1 MKVLAA
7 LRWFVSIGFKV
18 FRVVPW
24 ATNLGVV
31 CTLVSQIAS
40 LLASLLPLKVIILL
54 GSERIPSYFP
64 PLLQDHGKT
73 ALIVGLG
80 GAALFFFVIHLLAEW
95 SIARLAAYG
104 ARSLI
109 AHSRK
114 LALFENQ
121 EQLLSKAYQRF
132 AGALAGGVFIVLAAW
147 ALAWVYPLQAMVV
160 GGYIATVWVVL
171 VIIQRLSNV
180 WREQQVGE
188 LIRLVGVLANLGFF
202 VTFAAIVF
210 DVLLGTQVSVFWAIV
225 TLLLVRQLFRRLA
238 SLVGDVAS
246 LYSQR
251 LQLNALLFH
260 GHLYAGKA
268 ITDDARGLWALAN
281 TDTCASWL
289 APLIERVAGPVAG
302 APEVRWMQS
311 GTPDVLLGI
320 VHMGTE
326 SQHAYLVKLFNK
338 NRSALARHEASLFGT
353 INNAA
358 SPLPRLC
365 LVEQIESFNCH
376 LFDWPMLDRVKP
388 QAVKRAAMTV
398 TAGLFSARPSPSL
411 VAVFT
416 RSRPMLWQRLD
427 SKLLERLRLF
437 AHDAEVPLLEYLAGS
452 LASIKATLEAMPLA
466 IVTPDLSP
474 DVLWV
479 DRQGSVWA
487 SQWGR
492 WTLEPVGASWPV
504 NEKVLPL
511 LPAAFEQAQSLR
523 SDLKAITVKHVELA
537 ALMFAFDKACQ
548 RQAYRTAFELVEPII
563 RTYDGMDSWPF
574 AKGR

>member
-7 LRWFVSIGFKV
+7 LRWFVSVGFKV

-24 ATNLGVV
+24 ATKLGVV
-31 CTLVSQIAS
+31 CTLVSQVAS
-40 LLASLLPLKVIILL
+40 LLAALLPLKVIILL

-64 PLLQDHGKT
+64 PQLQDYGKT

-95 SIARLAAYG
+95 AIARLAAYG

-132 AGALAGGVFIVLAAW
+132 AGALAGAVFIALAAL
-147 ALAWVYPLQAMVV
+147 ALAWVYPLQAMVI
-160 GGYIATVWVVL
+160 GSYIATVWLALL
-171 VIIQRLSNV
+171 VIQRLSNV
-180 WREQQVGE
+180 WQERPAGE

-202 VTFAAIVF
+202 VTFGAIVF
-210 DVLLGTQVSVFWAIV
+210 DVLQGTQVSVFWAII

-238 SLVGDVAS
+238 SLVGDLSS

-260 GHLYAGKA
+260 GHLYAGKV
-268 ITDDARGLWALAN
+268 ITEDVRGLWTLAD
-281 TDTCASWL
+281 TDTYASWL
-289 APLIERVAGPVAG
+289 VPLVERVAGPVAG
-302 APEVRWMQS
+302 APEVRWVQS
-311 GTPDVLLGI
+311 GTPDVLMGI
-320 VHMGTE
+320 VRTE
-326 SQHAYLVKLFNK
+326 AEPQQAYLVKLFGK
-338 NRSALARHEASLFGT
+338 NRSALARHEASLFGAME
-353 INNAA
+353 NAA

-376 LFDWPMLDRVKP
+376 LFDWPMLDTVKP
-388 QAVKRAAMTV
+388 QATKRAAMAV
-398 TAGLFSARPSPSL
+398 TAGLFTIRPSPSL
-411 VAVFT
+411 VALFT

-427 SKLLERLRLF
+427 SKLLGRLRLF
-437 AHDAEVPLLEYLAGS
+437 ARDVECPVLEHFAGS

-466 IVTPDLSP
+466 IVTPELSP
-474 DVLWV
+474 DALWL

-492 WTLEPVGASWPV
+492 WTLEPLGASWPV
-504 NEKVLPL
+504 NEKILPL
-511 LPAAFEQAQSLR
+511 LPAAFQQAQRLR
-523 SDLKAITVKHVELA
+523 ADLQAITVKHVELA

-548 RQAYRTAFELVEPII
+548 RQAYRTALELLEPILRAYEGI
-563 RTYDGMDSWPF
+563 DS
-574 AKGR
+574 

>member
-7 LRWFVSIGFKV
+7 LRWFVSVGFKV

-40 LLASLLPLKVIILL
+40 LLAALLPLKVIILL

-147 ALAWVYPLQAMVV
+147 ALAWVYPLQAMVA

-210 DVLLGTQVSVFWAIV
+210 DVLMGTQVSVFWAIV
-225 TLLLVRQLFRRLA
+225 TLLLVRQFFRRLA
-238 SLVGDVAS
+238 SLVADMS
-246 LYSQR
+246 NLYSQR

-260 GHLYAGKA
+260 GHLYAGRS
-268 ITDDARGLWALAN
+268 ISEDAKGLWTLADP
-281 TDTCASWL
+281 DTYASWL
-289 APLIERVAGPVAG
+289 APLVERVAGPVAG
-302 APEVRWMQS
+302 APEVQWVQS
-311 GTPDVLLGI
+311 GTPDVLMGI
-320 VHMGTE
+320 VRTE
-326 SQHAYLVKLFNK
+326 VASQQAYLVKLFGK
-338 NRSALARHEASLFGT
+338 NRSALARHEASLFGAMD
-353 INNAA
+353 NVAP
-358 SPLPRLC
+358 PLPRLC

-376 LFDWPMLDRVKP
+376 LFDWPMFETVKP
-388 QAVKRAAMTV
+388 QAVKRAAMAV
-398 TAGLFSARPSPSL
+398 TAGLFSVRPSPSL
-411 VAVFT
+411 VALFT
-416 RSRPMLWQRLD
+416 RSRPMLWQRLNG
-427 SKLLERLRLF
+427 KLLERLHLF
-437 AHDAEVPLLEYLAGS
+437 ARDAEFSLLEQFAGS
-452 LASIKATLEAMPLA
+452 LAAIKARLEAMPLA
-466 IVTPDLSP
+466 IVTPELSP
-474 DVLWV
+474 DALWL
-479 DRQGSVWA
+479 DPQGAVWA
-487 SQWGR
+487 AQWGR
-492 WTLEPVGASWPV
+492 WTLEPVGASWPI

-511 LPAAFEQAQSLR
+511 LPAAFQQAQRLR
-523 SDLKAITVKHVELA
+523 ADLQAITVKHVELA

-548 RQAYRTAFELVEPII
+548 RQAYRTALELIEPIL
-563 RTYDGMDSWPF
+563 RAHDGMDS
-574 AKGR
+574 

>member
-1 MKVLAA
+1 MKVLVA
-7 LRWFVSIGFKV
+7 LRWFASVGFKV

-40 LLASLLPLKVIILL
+40 LLAALLPLKVIILL

-73 ALIVGLG
+73 TLIVGLG
-80 GAALFFFVIHLLAEW
+80 GAALTFFAIHLLAEW
-95 SIARLAAYG
+95 LIARLAIFG

-132 AGALAGGVFIVLAAW
+132 AGALAGAAFIALAAL

-160 GGYIATVWVVL
+160 GGYIATVWVALAV
-171 VIIQRLSNV
+171 IQRLSNV

-188 LIRLVGVLANLGFF
+188 LIRLVGLLANIGFF
-202 VTFAAIVF
+202 VSFGAIVF
-210 DVLLGTQVSVFWAIV
+210 DVLQGTQVSVFWAIV

-238 SLVGDVAS
+238 SLVGDVIS

-260 GHLYAGKA
+260 GHLYTAKA
-268 ITDDARGLWALAN
+268 ITEDARGLWALA
-281 TDTCASWL
+281 DTGSYANWL
-289 APLIERVAGPVAG
+289 KPLIERVAGPLAG
-302 APEVRWMQS
+302 APEVRWVQS
-311 GTPDVLLGI
+311 GTPDVLMGI
-320 VHMGTE
+320 VRTGGE
-326 SQHAYLVKLFNK
+326 LPHAYLVKFYGK
-338 NRSALARHEASLFGT
+338 NRSAMARHEASLFSMMDS
-353 INNAA
+353 AA
-358 SPLPRLC
+358 APLPRLL

-376 LFDWPMLDRVKP
+376 MFEWPMLEPVKP

-398 TAGLFSARPSPSL
+398 TASLFTVRPAPAL
-411 VAVFT
+411 VAMFI

-427 SKLLERLRLF
+427 RKLLERLALF
-437 AHDAEVPLLEYLAGS
+437 VREDERSQLEKLGDSMA
-452 LASIKATLEAMPLA
+452 AIKATLEEMPVA

-474 DVLWV
+474 DALWQ
-479 DRQGSVWA
+479 DHQGSVWSA
-487 SQWGR
+487 LWGR
-492 WTLEPVGASWPV
+492 WTLEPVGAGWLV
-504 NEKVLPL
+504 GEKLLPL
-511 LPAAFEQAQSLR
+511 LPAAFEQAQR
-523 SDLKAITVKHVELA
+523 VRPDLKAITIKHAHFA

-548 RQAYRTAFELVEPII
+548 RQAYRTAIELVGPLLRAYNDI
-563 RTYDGMDSWPF
+563 DGQAS
-574 AKGR
+574 KGA

>member
-132 AGALAGGVFIVLAAW
+132 AGALAGAVFIALAAL

-160 GGYIATVWVVL
+160 GSYIATVWVALAV
-171 VIIQRLSNV
+171 IQRFCNV
-180 WREQQVGE
+180 WRGQQVGE

-202 VTFAAIVF
+202 VTFGAIVF
-210 DVLLGTQVSVFWAIV
+210 DVLQGTQVSVFWAIV

-238 SLVGDVAS
+238 SLVGDVIS

-260 GHLYAGKA
+260 GHLYTGKA
-268 ITDDARGLWALAN
+268 ITEDARGLWTLAD
-281 TDTCASWL
+281 TDHCANWL
-289 APLIERVAGPVAG
+289 KPLVERVAGPLAG
-302 APEVRWMQS
+302 APEVRWVQS
-311 GTPDVLLGI
+311 GTPDVLMGI
-320 VHMGTE
+320 VCTGGE
-326 SQHAYLVKLFNK
+326 LPPAYLVKLYGK
-338 NRSALARHEASLFGT
+338 NRSAMARHEASLFSVMGS
-353 INNAA
+353 AA
-358 SPLPRLC
+358 APLPRLL

-376 LFDWPMLDRVKP
+376 MFEWLMLEPVKP

-398 TAGLFSARPSPSL
+398 TASLFTVRPAPAL
-411 VAVFT
+411 VALFI

-427 SKLLERLRLF
+427 RKVLERLALF
-437 AHDAEVPLLEYLAGS
+437 AREDEVSQLEKLGYS
-452 LASIKATLEAMPLA
+452 MASIKATLEEMPVA
-466 IVTPDLSP
+466 IVTPDLSS
-474 DVLWV
+474 DALWQ
-479 DRQGSVWA
+479 DHQGSLWSA
-487 SQWGR
+487 LWGR
-492 WTLEPVGASWPV
+492 WTLEPVGAGWLV
-504 NEKVLPL
+504 GEKLLPL
-511 LPAAFEQAQSLR
+511 LPAAFEQAQR
-523 SDLKAITVKHVELA
+523 VRPDLKAITIKHAEFA
-537 ALMFAFDKACQ
+537 ALSFAFDKACQ
-548 RQAYRTAFELVEPII
+548 RQAYRTAIELVGPLLRAYNDI
-563 RTYDGMDSWPF
+563 DGQAS
-574 AKGR
+574 KGA

>member
-7 LRWFVSIGFKV
+7 LRWFISVGFKV
-18 FRVVPW
+18 YRVVPW

-80 GAALFFFVIHLLAEW
+80 GAALAFFAIHLLAEW
-95 SIARLAAYG
+95 LIARLAAYG

-132 AGALAGGVFIVLAAW
+132 AGALAGGVFIALAAL

-160 GGYIATVWVVL
+160 SGYIAIVWVAL
-171 VIIQRLSNV
+171 VVIQRLSHV
-180 WREQQVGE
+180 WQEQQLGE

-210 DVLLGTQVSVFWAIV
+210 DVLQGTQVSVFWAIV

-238 SLVGDVAS
+238 SLVADVTS

-260 GHLYAGKA
+260 GHLYAGRA
-268 ITDDARGLWALAN
+268 LTEDARGLWTLA
-281 TDTCASWL
+281 DPDISGSWL
-289 APLIERVAGPVAG
+289 APLIKRVAGPAAG
-302 APEVRWMQS
+302 APEVRWVQS
-311 GTPDVLLGI
+311 GTPDVL
-320 VHMGTE
+320 MGLVRTGAE
-326 SQHAYLVKLFNK
+326 PQQAYLVKLFGK
-338 NRSALARHEASLFGT
+338 NRSAVARHEASLFASMGD
-353 INNAA
+353 AA

-365 LVEQIESFNCH
+365 LIEQIENFNCH
-376 LFDWPMLDRVKP
+376 VFAWPILELVTPRT
-388 QAVKRAAMTV
+388 AKRAAMSV
-398 TAGLFSARPSPSL
+398 TAGLFSVRPSPSL
-411 VAVFT
+411 VALFT

-437 AHDAEVPLLEYLAGS
+437 AHDVEVPLLEYFARS
-452 LASIKATLEAMPLA
+452 LASIKATLEAMPLV

-474 DVLWV
+474 DVLWL

-537 ALMFAFDKACQ
+537 ALMFAFDKAYQ

-563 RTYDGMDSWPF
+563 RAYDGMDS
-574 AKGR
+574 

>member
-7 LRWFVSIGFKV
+7 LRWFVSVGFKV

-24 ATNLGVV
+24 ATKLGVV
-31 CTLVSQIAS
+31 CTLVSQVAS
-40 LLASLLPLKVIILL
+40 LLAALLPLKVIILL

-64 PLLQDHGKT
+64 PQLQDYGKT

-95 SIARLAAYG
+95 AIARLAAYG

-132 AGALAGGVFIVLAAW
+132 AGALAGVVFIALAGL

-160 GGYIATVWVVL
+160 GGYIATVSVVL
-171 VIIQRLSNV
+171 AIIRRLSSV

-188 LIRLVGVLANLGFF
+188 LIRLVGVLSNLGFF
-202 VTFAAIVF
+202 VTFGAIVF
-210 DVLLGTQVSVFWAIV
+210 DVLQGTQVSVFWAIV

-238 SLVGDVAS
+238 SLVGDVIS

-260 GHLYAGKA
+260 GHLYTGKA
-268 ITDDARGLWALAN
+268 ITEDARGLWTLAD
-281 TDTCASWL
+281 TDNYANWL
-289 APLIERVAGPVAG
+289 KPLVERVAGPLAG
-302 APEVRWMQS
+302 APKVRWVQS
-311 GTPDVLLGI
+311 GTPDVLMGI
-320 VHMGTE
+320 VRTGGE
-326 SQHAYLVKLFNK
+326 LPHAYLVKLYGR
-338 NRSALARHEASLFGT
+338 NRSAMARHEASLFSVMGS
-353 INNAA
+353 AA
-358 SPLPRLC
+358 APLPRLL

-376 LFDWPMLDRVKP
+376 MFEWPMLEPVKP

-398 TAGLFSARPSPSL
+398 TASLFTVRPAPAL
-411 VAVFT
+411 VAMFT

-427 SKLLERLRLF
+427 RKLLERLALF
-437 AHDAEVPLLEYLAGS
+437 AREDEVSQLEKLGYS
-452 LASIKATLEAMPLA
+452 MASIKATLERMPVA

-474 DVLWV
+474 DALWQ
-479 DRQGSVWA
+479 DYQGSVWSA
-487 SQWGR
+487 QWGR
-492 WTLEPVGASWPV
+492 WTLEPVGAGWSV
-504 NEKVLPL
+504 GEKFLPL
-511 LPAAFEQAQSLR
+511 LAAAFERAQR
-523 SDLKAITVKHVELA
+523 VRPDLKAITIKHAELA

-548 RQAYRTAFELVEPII
+548 RQAYRTAIELIEPILSACDAI
-563 RTYDGMDSWPF
+563 DGHAS
-574 AKGR
+574 KG